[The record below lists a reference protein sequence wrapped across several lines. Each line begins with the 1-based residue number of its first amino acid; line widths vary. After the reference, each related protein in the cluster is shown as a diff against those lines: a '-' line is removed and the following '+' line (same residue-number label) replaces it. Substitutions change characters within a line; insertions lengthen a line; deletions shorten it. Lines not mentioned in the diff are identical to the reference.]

1 MNQEQVSEN
10 VARAVSLEVAAAINY
25 IHSQNIVHRDIKPEN
40 FLIWNKR
47 EKESVSVKLCDFG
60 LAEEVPMYGL
70 SRICGSPSFVAPEIL
85 QCQTYG
91 LPVDVWSLGVVFYF
105 LLCRFCPY
113 EHENLQEKFEMI
125 IANEL
130 KFPAPHWEDVSRE
143 AKSLIKRILVTN
155 PKQRIK
161 ANTVLRDRWFQSK
174 VNLLEIQHFVLVCMS
189 SLLNLFSFLAFL
201 NISAQGVDKIPKRD
215 LETEIYKWFDWE
227 VV

>member
-1 MNQEQVSEN
+1 MEQE
-10 VARAVSLEVAAAINY
+10 R
-25 IHSQNIVHRDIKPEN
+25 
-40 FLIWNKR
+40 KR
-47 EKESVSVKLCDFG
+47 FFSVKLCDFG

-125 IANEL
+125 ITNEL
-130 KFPAPHWEDVSRE
+130 KFPAPHWEDVSSE

-161 ANTVLRDRWFQSK
+161 ANTVLRDRWFQTK
-174 VNLLEIQHFVLVCMS
+174 VNLLDIQLFILAGMS
-189 SLLNLFSFLAFL
+189 TFLNLF
-201 NISAQGVDKIPKRD
+201 
-215 LETEIYKWFDWE
+215 
-227 VV
+227 

>member
-10 VARAVSLEVAAAINY
+10 VARAISLEVAAAINY

-40 FLIWNKR
+40 FLIWNKK

-60 LAEEVPMYGL
+60 LAEDVPMYGL

-113 EHENLQEKFEMI
+113 ENDSLQEKFEMI
-125 IANEL
+125 ITNDL
-130 KFPAPHWEDVSRE
+130 KFPAPYWEDVSSE

-161 ANTVLRDRWFQSK
+161 ANTVLRDRWFQTK
-174 VNLLEIQHFVLVCMS
+174 VNLLDIQLFILVGMS
-189 SLLNLFSFLAFL
+189 IFLILFYFSAF
-201 NISAQGVDKIPKRD
+201 
-215 LETEIYKWFDWE
+215 
-227 VV
+227 